1 MERSFVYVS
10 ADKAN
15 DADKEE
21 YASLFIAS
29 FTNGKPVYFKEKTD
43 PQVYLSKFMTEV

>member
-29 FTNGKPVYFKEKTD
+29 FTNGKPVYFKEKTG
-43 PQVYLSKFMTEV
+43 PRRHLSKFIAEV

>member
-15 DADKEE
+15 DAKKEVNE
-21 YASLFIAS
+21 PLFAAS
-29 FTNGKPVYFKEKTD
+29 FTNGKPVYLTHKSD
-43 PQVYLSKFMTEV
+43 PQLHLIKFMNEV

>member
-15 DADKEE
+15 DATKEE
-21 YASLFIAS
+21 NEPLFAAS

-43 PQVYLSKFMTEV
+43 PHCHLSKFIDEV